1 MIWLPICTKYI
12 QHWNVHKKF
21 VKTLRLYL
29 PANHRD
35 RSGVENQEG
44 YCFLYNISLKKPVT
58 LFHGSFAKKRSE
70 VNFRSILFMYLLN
83 SKWKS
88 FFYSTLRMTCLKLIV
103 AQRLQ
108 KNPYWISWL
117 WKKYCIGL
125 LRENYEW
132 QVNVGTNISLSLYVT
147 APPRHVL
154 KVGNVV
160 EFITFY
166 GGGNPL
172 ALHFAK
178 YSTIKSLFSCTK

>member
-1 MIWLPICTKYI
+1 MY
-12 QHWNVHKKF
+12 
-21 VKTLRLYL
+21 
-29 PANHRD
+29 
-35 RSGVENQEG
+35 
-44 YCFLYNISLKKPVT
+44 FLWNISWKQFVT
-58 LFHGSFAKKRSE
+58 LFHGSSAKK
-70 VNFRSILFMYLLN
+70 VVKYPIYVLAWFKVKIFWGFVIVY
-83 SKWKS
+83 
-88 FFYSTLRMTCLKLIV
+88 FHSTLRMTCLKLIV

-108 KNPYWISWL
+108 KKNPYWISWL

-172 ALHFAK
+172 TPHFAK

>member
-1 MIWLPICTKYI
+1 MKYPIYVLAWFKVKI
-12 QHWNVHKKF
+12 FWRF
-21 VKTLRLYL
+21 VY
-29 PANHRD
+29 
-35 RSGVENQEG
+35 
-44 YCFLYNISLKKPVT
+44 
-58 LFHGSFAKKRSE
+58 
-70 VNFRSILFMYLLN
+70 
-83 SKWKS
+83 
-88 FFYSTLRMTCLKLIV
+88 FYSTLRMTCLKLIV

-166 GGGNPL
+166 SMGEILSYYILQNTQQLKVTFL
-172 ALHFAK
+172 ARNRYLVIK
-178 YSTIKSLFSCTK
+178 NIGSTFEIGTYRF